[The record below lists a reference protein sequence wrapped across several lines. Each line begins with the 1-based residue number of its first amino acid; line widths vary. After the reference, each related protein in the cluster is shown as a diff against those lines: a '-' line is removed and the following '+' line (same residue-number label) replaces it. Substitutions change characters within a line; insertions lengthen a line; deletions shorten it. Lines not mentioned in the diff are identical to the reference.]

1 MAKKPKVTVNV
12 EVFDAT
18 KAYAKFLE
26 KGIAFGLRRSG
37 IKWEREIRKSM
48 TKGKAVRRRGEGGKY
63 AKSTRRETSN
73 AGEPPAVQTGAL
85 RETIRS
91 AVVFR
96 AGAGVDQMVL
106 KVGQIKGS
114 APYGKWLEGGSEEYN
129 VPFEARPFVGP
140 DSEPWKKWVD
150 GGQLRKDL
158 MALWKKVLNKQKNLG
173 KGKRVK

>member
-1 MAKKPKVTVNV
+1 MARKPKAKVNV
-12 EVFDAT
+12 EVFDST

-37 IKWEREIRKSM
+37 IKWERDIRKSM
-48 TKGKAVRRRGEGGKY
+48 KKGKAGERSK
-63 AKSTRRETSN
+63 K
-73 AGEPPAVQTGAL
+73 GEPPAVQTGAL
-85 RETIRS
+85 RKSIRS

-106 KVGQIKGS
+106 KVGQIKGV

>member
-1 MAKKPKVTVNV
+1 MARKPKAKVNV
-12 EVFDAT
+12 EVFDST

-37 IKWEREIRKSM
+37 IKWERDIRKSM
-48 TKGKAVRRRGEGGKY
+48 KKGKAVRRRGKGGKY
-63 AKSTRRETSN
+63 AKSTRRETSKP
-73 AGEPPAVQTGAL
+73 GEPPAVQTGAL
-85 RETIRS
+85 RKSIRS

-106 KVGQIKGS
+106 KVGQIKGV
-114 APYGKWLEGGSEEYN
+114 APYGERLERGSGKIL
-129 VPFEARPFVGP
+129 ARPFVGP

-150 GGQLRKDL
+150 GGELRKEL